1 MALLTDQF
9 RIFTAKRFIKS
20 LEGADPTQSDL
31 VAGTS
36 RDRLYVFIG
45 RPQEWDNENAAPT
58 PVDSFQEFSDTFSD
72 MISLKRVLA
81 SDTIQVVRRIDWT
94 PPEQTTG
101 GLGYVYD
108 MYRHDYSSTKT
119 ASSGATKL
127 YDADFYVVNSQYQVY
142 KCIYNGTS
150 PSDPNG
156 KPSTVE
162 PTGTSTSIITTS
174 DGYRWKYLYT
184 IPVGQVLKF
193 FSNDYM
199 PVLSDV
205 AVTGDAVGGEI
216 DSVVIQASGT
226 GYNNGTYENVPIKGD
241 GVGGRVSLVVD
252 GGKIVSA
259 TVTSGGSGYT
269 FGKVVIDEVNGI
281 GAGTGTGAAIDV
293 IIPPDTGH
301 GSDPGKELGGYRC
314 MINTKFTYDEGS
326 GDFPTDN
333 DYRRIGLV
341 INPYQYGTTELT
353 SAITLSA
360 TKAVIF
366 SPTFTGQFQTDE
378 IITQSRTIG
387 GQQVTAR
394 GRVISW
400 NNTTK
405 VLKYYQNR
413 IDGVFPEITGNLTEF
428 EGGNPVT
435 GSTSGTTADPDI
447 NFPVVSGIS
456 TRVINNT
463 EYDLGMSFTNGYAKS
478 EIQPNSGEIIYIDN
492 RGAISRAGVQIED
505 IKIVIE
511 F

>member
-20 LEGADPTQSDL
+20 LEGADATQSDL
-31 VAGTS
+31 QAGS
-36 RDRLYVFIG
+36 NRDRLYVFIG
-45 RPQEWDNENAAPT
+45 RPQEWDNENAPPT

-81 SDTIQVVRRIDWT
+81 NDTIQVVRRIDWT

-184 IPVGQVLKF
+184 IPVGQVLEF

-216 DSVVIQASGT
+216 DTVVIQASGT

-252 GGKIVSA
+252 GGKVVSA

-269 FGKVVIDEVNGI
+269 FGKIIIDEVNGI

-293 IIPPDTGH
+293 IIPPELGH
-301 GSDPGKELGGYRC
+301 GSDPTKELGGYRV

-341 INPYQYGTTELT
+341 INPNQYGTTELT

-360 TKAVIF
+360 TRAVIF
-366 SPTFTGQFQTDE
+366 SPTFTGTFSTDE
-378 IITQSRTIG
+378 IITQSRTVG

-400 NNTTK
+400 NTTTK

-435 GSTSGTTADPDI
+435 GATSGTSADPDI

-463 EYDLGMSFTNGYAKS
+463 EYDLGMSFTNGYAKP
-478 EIQPNSGEIIYIDN
+478 EIDPNSGEIIYIDN
-492 RGAISRAGVQIED
+492 RGAISRAGDQIED

>member
-269 FGKVVIDEVNGI
+269 FGKVFIYEVNGI
-281 GAGTGTGAAIDV
+281 CAGTGTGAAIDV

-492 RGAISRAGVQIED
+492 RGAISRAGDQIED

>member
-20 LEGADPTQSDL
+20 LEGADATQSDL
-31 VAGTS
+31 QAGS
-36 RDRLYVFIG
+36 NRDRLYVFIG
-45 RPQEWDNENAAPT
+45 RPQEWDNENAPPT

-81 SDTIQVVRRIDWT
+81 NDTIQVVRRIDWT

-127 YDADFYVVNSQYQVY
+127 YDADFYVVNSQYQTY
-142 KCIYNGTS
+142 KSIYNGTS

-199 PVLSDV
+199 PVLADV

-216 DSVVIQASGT
+216 DTVVIQASGT

-252 GGKIVSA
+252 GGKVVSA

-269 FGKVVIDEVNGI
+269 FGKIIIDEVNGI

-293 IIPPDTGH
+293 IIPPELGH
-301 GSDPGKELGGYRC
+301 GSDPTKELGGYRV

-341 INPYQYGTTELT
+341 INPNQYGTTELT

-360 TKAVIF
+360 TRAVIF
-366 SPTFTGQFQTDE
+366 SPTFTGTFSTDE
-378 IITQSRTIG
+378 IITQSRTVG

-400 NNTTK
+400 NTTTK

-435 GSTSGTTADPDI
+435 GATSGTSADPDI

-463 EYDLGMSFTNGYAKS
+463 EYDLGMSFTNGYAKP
-478 EIQPNSGEIIYIDN
+478 EIDPNSGEIIYIDN
-492 RGAISRAGVQIED
+492 RGAISRAGDQIED

>member
-20 LEGADPTQSDL
+20 LEGADATQSDL
-31 VAGTS
+31 QAGS
-36 RDRLYVFIG
+36 NRDRLYVFIG
-45 RPQEWDNENAAPT
+45 RPQEWDNENAPPT

-81 SDTIQVVRRIDWT
+81 NDTIQVVRRIDWT

-199 PVLSDV
+199 PVLADV

-216 DSVVIQASGT
+216 DTVVIQASGT

-252 GGKIVSA
+252 GGKVVSA

-269 FGKVVIDEVNGI
+269 FGKIIIDEVNGI

-293 IIPPDTGH
+293 IIPPELGH
-301 GSDPGKELGGYRC
+301 GSDPTKELGGYRV

-341 INPYQYGTTELT
+341 INPNQYGTTELT

-360 TKAVIF
+360 TRAVIF
-366 SPTFTGQFQTDE
+366 SPTFTGTFSTDE
-378 IITQSRTIG
+378 IITQSRTVG

-400 NNTTK
+400 NTTTK

-435 GSTSGTTADPDI
+435 GATSGTSADPDI

-463 EYDLGMSFTNGYAKS
+463 EYDLGMSFTNGYAKP
-478 EIQPNSGEIIYIDN
+478 EIDPNSGEIIYIDN
-492 RGAISRAGVQIED
+492 RGAISRAGDQIED

>member
-20 LEGADPTQSDL
+20 LEGADATQSDL
-31 VAGTS
+31 QAGS
-36 RDRLYVFIG
+36 NRDRLYVFIG
-45 RPQEWDNENAAPT
+45 RPQEWDNENAPPT

-72 MISLKRVLA
+72 IISLKRVLA
-81 SDTIQVVRRIDWT
+81 NDTIQVVRRIDWT

-216 DSVVIQASGT
+216 DTVVIQASGT

-252 GGKIVSA
+252 GGKVVSA

-269 FGKVVIDEVNGI
+269 FGKIIIDEVNGI

-293 IIPPDTGH
+293 IIPPELGH
-301 GSDPGKELGGYRC
+301 GSDPTKELGGYRV

-341 INPYQYGTTELT
+341 INPNQYGTTELT

-360 TKAVIF
+360 TRAVIF
-366 SPTFTGQFQTDE
+366 SPTFTGTFSTDE
-378 IITQSRTIG
+378 IITQSRTVG

-400 NNTTK
+400 NTTTK

-435 GSTSGTTADPDI
+435 GATSGTSADPDI

-463 EYDLGMSFTNGYAKS
+463 EYDLGMSFTNGYAKP
-478 EIQPNSGEIIYIDN
+478 EIDPNSGEIIYIDN
-492 RGAISRAGVQIED
+492 RGAISRAGDQIED

>member
-9 RIFTAKRFIKS
+9 RIFTAEKFIKS
-20 LEGADPTQSDL
+20 LEGPDSTQSDI
-31 VAGTS
+31 VAGAN

-45 RPQEWDNENAAPT
+45 RPQEWDNENNPPT
-58 PVDSFQEFSDTFSD
+58 PIDSFQEFSDAYDD
-72 MISLKRVLA
+72 MISMKRVLA
-81 SDTIQVVRRIDWT
+81 SDAIQVVRRIDWI

-108 MYRHDYSSTKT
+108 MYRNDYSSSKT

-127 YDADFYVVNSQYQVY
+127 YDADFYVVNSSYQVY

-156 KPSTVE
+156 KPSTIE
-162 PTGTSTSIITTS
+162 PTGTSTSIITTA
-174 DGYRWKYLYT
+174 DGYRWKYMYT

-193 FSNDYM
+193 FSNEYM
-199 PVLSDV
+199 PVLFDTAVV
-205 AVTGDAVGGEI
+205 ADAIGGEI
-216 DSVVIQASGT
+216 DTVIIASSGS

-241 GVGGRVSLVVD
+241 GIGGRVSLVVD
-252 GGKIVSA
+252 GGRIVSA

-269 FGKVVIDEVNGI
+269 FGKVIIDEVNGI
-281 GAGTGTGAAIDV
+281 GAGTGTGGSVEVV
-293 IIPPDTGH
+293 IAPVQGH
-301 GSDPGKELGGYRC
+301 GASPATELGGFRV
-314 MINTKFTYDEGS
+314 MINTKFTYAEGS

-341 INPYQYGTTELT
+341 INPNKYGTEELT
-353 SAITLSA
+353 SDLTLSA

-366 SPTFTGQFQTDE
+366 SPTFTGNFQTDE

-413 IDGVFPEITGNLTEF
+413 IDGVFPEFTGNLIEF
-428 EGGNPVT
+428 EGGNPVV
-435 GSTSGTTADPDI
+435 GATSGASADPDI
-447 NFPVVSGIS
+447 NFPIVSGSS
-456 TRVINNT
+456 TRIINNT
-463 EYDLGMSFTNGYAKS
+463 EYDLGMAFTNGYAKP
-478 EIQPNSGEIIYIDN
+478 EVEPNSGEVIYIDN
-492 RGAISRAGVQIED
+492 RGAITRAGDQIED

>member
-31 VAGTS
+31 DAGAN

-45 RPQEWDNENAAPT
+45 RPQEWDNENAPPT
-58 PVDSFQEFSDTFSD
+58 PVDSFQEFSDTYSD

-162 PTGTSTSIITTS
+162 PTGTSTSIITTA

-301 GSDPGKELGGYRC
+301 GSDPAKELGGYRV

-341 INPYQYGTTELT
+341 INPNQYGTTELT

-378 IITQSRTIG
+378 IITQSRTVG

-400 NNTTK
+400 NATTK

-435 GSTSGTTADPDI
+435 GSTSGTSADPDI
-447 NFPVVSGIS
+447 NFPVVSGTS
-456 TRVINNT
+456 TRIINNT

-478 EIQPNSGEIIYIDN
+478 EIEPNSGEIIYIDN
-492 RGAISRAGVQIED
+492 RGAISRAGDQIED

>member
-31 VAGTS
+31 VAGS
-36 RDRLYVFIG
+36 NRDRLYVFIG
-45 RPQEWDNENAAPT
+45 RPQEWDNENAPPT
-58 PVDSFQEFSDTFSD
+58 PIDSFQEFSDTFSD

-81 SDTIQVVRRIDWT
+81 NDTIQVVRRIDWT

-252 GGKIVSA
+252 GGKVVSA

-269 FGKVVIDEVNGI
+269 FGKIVIDEVNGI

-301 GSDPGKELGGYRC
+301 GSDPTKELGGYRV

-341 INPYQYGTTELT
+341 INPNQYGTTELT

-360 TKAVIF
+360 TRAVIF

-378 IITQSRTIG
+378 IITQSRTVG

-400 NNTTK
+400 NTTTK

-435 GSTSGTTADPDI
+435 GATSGTSADPDI
-447 NFPVVSGIS
+447 NFPVVSGVS

-463 EYDLGMSFTNGYAKS
+463 EYDLGMSFTNGYAKP
-478 EIQPNSGEIIYIDN
+478 EIEPNSGEIIYIDN
-492 RGAISRAGVQIED
+492 RGAISRAGDQIED

>member
-20 LEGADPTQSDL
+20 LEGADATQSDL
-31 VAGTS
+31 QAGS
-36 RDRLYVFIG
+36 NRDRLYVFIG
-45 RPQEWDNENAAPT
+45 RPQEWDNENAPPT

-81 SDTIQVVRRIDWT
+81 NDTIQVVRRIDWT

-216 DSVVIQASGT
+216 DTVVIQASGT

-252 GGKIVSA
+252 GGKVVSA

-269 FGKVVIDEVNGI
+269 FGKIIIDEVNGI

-293 IIPPDTGH
+293 IIPPELGH
-301 GSDPGKELGGYRC
+301 GSDPTKELGGYRV

-341 INPYQYGTTELT
+341 INPNQYGTTELT

-360 TKAVIF
+360 TRAVIF
-366 SPTFTGQFQTDE
+366 SPTFTGTFSTDE
-378 IITQSRTIG
+378 IITQSRTVG

-400 NNTTK
+400 NTTTK

-435 GSTSGTTADPDI
+435 GATSGTSADPDI
-447 NFPVVSGIS
+447 NFPVVSGVS

-463 EYDLGMSFTNGYAKS
+463 EYDLGMSFTNGYAKP
-478 EIQPNSGEIIYIDN
+478 EIDPNSGEIIYIDN
-492 RGAISRAGVQIED
+492 RGAISRAGDQIED

>member
-31 VAGTS
+31 DAGAN

-45 RPQEWDNENAAPT
+45 RPQEWDNENAPPT
-58 PVDSFQEFSDTFSD
+58 PVDSFQEFSDTYSD

-108 MYRHDYSSTKT
+108 MYRHDYSATKT

-301 GSDPGKELGGYRC
+301 GSDPAKELGGYRV

-341 INPYQYGTTELT
+341 INPNQYGTTELT

-378 IITQSRTIG
+378 IITQSRTVG

-400 NNTTK
+400 NATTK

-435 GSTSGTTADPDI
+435 GSTSGTSADPDI
-447 NFPVVSGIS
+447 NFPVVSGTS
-456 TRVINNT
+456 TRIINNT

-478 EIQPNSGEIIYIDN
+478 EIEPNSGEIIYIDN
-492 RGAISRAGVQIED
+492 RGAISRAGDQIED

>member
-31 VAGTS
+31 VAGAN
-36 RDRLYVFIG
+36 RDRPYVFIG
-45 RPQEWDNENAAPT
+45 RPQEWDNENAPPT

-301 GSDPGKELGGYRC
+301 GSDPAKELGGYRV

-341 INPYQYGTTELT
+341 INPNQYGTTELT

-378 IITQSRTIG
+378 IITQSRTVG

-400 NNTTK
+400 NSTTK

-435 GSTSGTTADPDI
+435 GSTSGTSADPDI
-447 NFPVVSGIS
+447 NFPVVSGTS
-456 TRVINNT
+456 TRIINNT

-478 EIQPNSGEIIYIDN
+478 EIEPNSGEIIYIDN
-492 RGAISRAGVQIED
+492 RGAISRAGDQIED

>member
-1 MALLTDQF
+1 
-9 RIFTAKRFIKS
+9 
-20 LEGADPTQSDL
+20 
-31 VAGTS
+31 
-36 RDRLYVFIG
+36 
-45 RPQEWDNENAAPT
+45 
-58 PVDSFQEFSDTFSD
+58 

-81 SDTIQVVRRIDWT
+81 SDTVQVVRRIDWVS
-94 PPEQTTG
+94 PEQTTG
-101 GLGYVYD
+101 GLGFTYD
-108 MYRHDYSSTKT
+108 MYRHDYSPSKT

-127 YDADFYVVNSQYQVY
+127 YDSDFYVVNSQYQVY

-199 PVLSDV
+199 PVLSDI

-216 DSVVIQASGT
+216 DTVVIQASGT

-252 GGKIVSA
+252 GGKVVSA

-269 FGKVVIDEVNGI
+269 FGKIVIDEINGI

-301 GSDPGKELGGYRC
+301 GSDPTKELGGYRV

-341 INPYQYGTTELT
+341 INPNQYGTTELT

-360 TKAVIF
+360 TRAVIF

-378 IITQSRTIG
+378 IITQSRTVG

-400 NNTTK
+400 NATTK

-435 GSTSGTTADPDI
+435 GSTSGTSADPDI
-447 NFPVVSGIS
+447 NFPVVSGVS

-463 EYDLGMSFTNGYAKS
+463 EYDLGMSFTNGYAKP
-478 EIQPNSGEIIYIDN
+478 EIEPNSGEIIYIDN
-492 RGAISRAGVQIED
+492 RGAISRAGDQIED

>member
-31 VAGTS
+31 DAGAN

-45 RPQEWDNENAAPT
+45 RPQEWDNENAPPT
-58 PVDSFQEFSDTFSD
+58 PVDSFQEFSDTYSD

-301 GSDPGKELGGYRC
+301 GSDPAKELGGYRV

-341 INPYQYGTTELT
+341 INPNQYGTTELT

-378 IITQSRTIG
+378 IITQSRTVG

-400 NNTTK
+400 NATTK

-435 GSTSGTTADPDI
+435 GSTSGTSADPDI
-447 NFPVVSGIS
+447 NFPVVSGTS
-456 TRVINNT
+456 TRIINNT

-478 EIQPNSGEIIYIDN
+478 EIEPNSGEIIYIDN
-492 RGAISRAGVQIED
+492 RGAISRAGDQIED

>member
-20 LEGADPTQSDL
+20 LEGADATQSDL
-31 VAGTS
+31 QAGS
-36 RDRLYVFIG
+36 NRDRLYVFIG
-45 RPQEWDNENAAPT
+45 RPQEWDNENAPPT

-81 SDTIQVVRRIDWT
+81 NDTIQVVRRIDWT

-216 DSVVIQASGT
+216 ATVVIQASGT

-252 GGKIVSA
+252 GGKVVSA

-269 FGKVVIDEVNGI
+269 FGKIIIDEVNGI

-293 IIPPDTGH
+293 IIPPELGH
-301 GSDPGKELGGYRC
+301 GSDPTKELGGYRV

-341 INPYQYGTTELT
+341 INPNQYGTTELT

-360 TKAVIF
+360 TRAVIF
-366 SPTFTGQFQTDE
+366 SPTFTGTFSTDE
-378 IITQSRTIG
+378 IITQSRTVG

-400 NNTTK
+400 NTTTK

-435 GSTSGTTADPDI
+435 GATSGTSADPDI

-463 EYDLGMSFTNGYAKS
+463 EYDLGMSFTNGYAKP
-478 EIQPNSGEIIYIDN
+478 EIDPNSGEIIYIDN
-492 RGAISRAGVQIED
+492 RGAISRAGDQIED

>member
-31 VAGTS
+31 VAGAN

-45 RPQEWDNENAAPT
+45 RPQEWDNENAPPT
-58 PVDSFQEFSDTFSD
+58 PVDSFQEFSDTYSD

-199 PVLSDV
+199 PVLSYV

-301 GSDPGKELGGYRC
+301 GSDPAKELGGYRV

-341 INPYQYGTTELT
+341 INPNQYGTTELT

-378 IITQSRTIG
+378 IITQSRTVG

-400 NNTTK
+400 NSTTK

-435 GSTSGTTADPDI
+435 GSTSGTSADPDI
-447 NFPVVSGIS
+447 NFPVVSGTS
-456 TRVINNT
+456 TRIINNT

-478 EIQPNSGEIIYIDN
+478 EIEPNSGEIIYIDN
-492 RGAISRAGVQIED
+492 RGAISRAGDQIED

>member
-9 RIFTAKRFIKS
+9 RIFTAERFRKS
-20 LEGADPTQSDL
+20 LEGPDPTQSDL
-31 VAGTS
+31 LAGS
-36 RDRLYVFIG
+36 ARDRLYVFIG
-45 RPQEWDNENAAPT
+45 RPQPWDNENAPPD
-58 PVDSFQEFSDTFSD
+58 PVDSFQEFADDYSD
-72 MISLKRVLA
+72 MISMKRVLA
-81 SDTIQVVRRIDWT
+81 NDTIQVIRRTDWI

-127 YDADFYVVNSQYQVY
+127 YDADFYVVNSSYQVY

-150 PSDPNG
+150 PADPNG

-162 PTGTSTSIITTS
+162 PTGTSTSVITTA
-174 DGYRWKYLYT
+174 DGYRWKYMYT

-193 FSNDYM
+193 FSNEYM
-199 PVLSDV
+199 PVLEDTAVV
-205 AVTGDAVGGEI
+205 ADAIGGEI
-216 DSVVIQASGT
+216 DTIIIASSGS

-241 GVGGRVSLVVD
+241 GVGGRVSVVVD
-252 GGKIVSA
+252 GGRIASA

-281 GAGTGTGAAIDV
+281 GAGTGTGGSV
-293 IIPPDTGH
+293 EVVIPPSKGH
-301 GSDPGKELGGYRC
+301 GASPATELGGFRV

-341 INPYQYGTTELT
+341 INPNKFGTQELT
-353 SAITLSA
+353 SDLTLSA
-360 TKAVIF
+360 TKAAIF
-366 SPTFTGQFQTDE
+366 APTFTGNFQTDE
-378 IITQSRTIG
+378 IITQSRTVG

-400 NNTTK
+400 NSTTK

-413 IDGVFPEITGNLTEF
+413 VDGIFPEFTGNLIEF
-428 EGGNPVT
+428 EGGNPIV
-435 GSTSGTTADPDI
+435 GATSGASADPDI
-447 NFPVVSGIS
+447 NFPIVSGSS
-456 TRVINNT
+456 TRVINNA
-463 EYDLGMSFTNGYAKS
+463 EYDLGMAFTNGYAKA
-478 EIQPNSGEIIYIDN
+478 EVDPNSGDVIYIDN
-492 RGAISRAGVQIED
+492 RGAITRAGDQIED

>member
-20 LEGADPTQSDL
+20 LEGANPTQSDL
-31 VAGTS
+31 DAGTS

-58 PVDSFQEFSDTFSD
+58 PVDSSQEFSDTFAD

-81 SDTIQVVRRIDWT
+81 NDTVQVIRRIDWT

-216 DSVVIQASGT
+216 DTVVIQSSGT

-252 GGKIVSA
+252 GGKVVSA
-259 TVTSGGSGYT
+259 TVTSGGSGYN
-269 FGKVVIDEVNGI
+269 FGKIVIDEVNGI
-281 GAGTGTGAAIDV
+281 GAGTGTGASLDV
-293 IIPPDTGH
+293 IIPPESGH
-301 GSDPGKELGGYRC
+301 GADPQKELGGYRV

-341 INPYQYGTTELT
+341 INPNQYGTTELT

-378 IITQSRTIG
+378 IITQSRTVG

-400 NNTTK
+400 NSTTK
-405 VLKYYQNR
+405 VLKFYQNR

-435 GSTSGTTADPDI
+435 GSTSGTSADPDI
-447 NFPVVSGIS
+447 NFPVVSGVS

-463 EYDLGMSFTNGYAKS
+463 EYDLGMSFTNGYAKP

-492 RGAISRAGVQIED
+492 RGAISRAGDQIED

>member
-20 LEGADPTQSDL
+20 LEGPDSAQSDL
-31 VAGTS
+31 AAGAS

-45 RPQEWDNENAAPT
+45 RPQSWDNENDPPDPT
-58 PVDSFQEFSDTFSD
+58 DSLQEFADNFSD

-81 SDTIQVVRRIDWT
+81 NDTIQVVRRINWI

-108 MYRHDYSSTKT
+108 MYRHDYSATKT
-119 ASSGATKL
+119 AASGATKL
-127 YDADFYVVNSQYQVY
+127 YDADFYVVNSSYQVY
-142 KCIYNGTS
+142 KCIFNGTS
-150 PSDPNG
+150 PGDPNG

-162 PTGTSTSIITTS
+162 PTGTSTSIITTA

-193 FSNDYM
+193 FSNEYM
-199 PVLSDV
+199 PVLEDT
-205 AVTGDAVGGEI
+205 AVISDAVGGEI
-216 DSVVIQASGT
+216 DTVIIGSSGT

-241 GVGGRVSLVVD
+241 GIGGRVSLVVD
-252 GGKIVSA
+252 GGKLVTA

-269 FGKVVIDEVNGI
+269 FGTVIIDEINGI
-281 GAGTGTGAAIDV
+281 GAGAGSGAAVEV
-293 IIPPDTGH
+293 IIPPSVGH
-301 GSDPGKELGGYRC
+301 GAAPDTELGGYRT
-314 MINTKFTYDEGS
+314 MINTKFTYAEGS

-333 DYRRIGLV
+333 DYRRIGLLL
-341 INPYQYGTTELT
+341 NPFRYGTNELT
-353 SAITLSA
+353 AELTLSG

-366 SPTFTGQFQTDE
+366 SPTFTGNYTTDE
-378 IITQSRTIG
+378 IVTQSRTVG

-394 GRVISW
+394 GRVVSW
-400 NNTTK
+400 NSTTK

-413 IDGVFPEITGNLTEF
+413 IDGIFPEITGSLTEF
-428 EGGNPVT
+428 DGGNPVV
-435 GSTSGTTADPDI
+435 GSISGTSGDPDI
-447 NFPVVSGIS
+447 NFPIVSGSS

-463 EYDLGMSFTNGYAKS
+463 EYDLGMAFTNGYADP
-478 EIQPNSGEIIYIDN
+478 EIQPNSGRIIYIDN
-492 RGAISRAGVQIED
+492 RGPITRAGDQIED
-505 IKIVIE
+505 IKVVIE